1 MKSMLGALAGAAL
14 LLATGA
20 ASGQQAATNEH
31 VADLVKQRAKD
42 AEKIVGDVDI
52 AELGEGEISEFVF
65 QIDPGKTY
73 YVRGAC
79 DNDCLDIDLQA
90 FNAAGGSV
98 GEDVSPNELPEI
110 QIPAG
115 KSGAELH
122 VIISVETCLQ
132 ETCVSGVGL
141 FQTKP

>member
-1 MKSMLGALAGAAL
+1 MKSMLGALIGAAF
-14 LLATGA
+14 LLAAGA
-20 ASGQQAATNEH
+20 ASGQQVTIGDH
-31 VADLVKQRAKD
+31 VADLVKQRAKPT
-42 AEKIVGDVDI
+42 EKMVGDVGI
-52 AELGEGEISEFVF
+52 AELGESEISEFVF
-65 QIDPGKTY
+65 RIDPGKTY

-79 DNDCLDIDLQA
+79 DDDCPDIDLQA
-90 FNAAGGSV
+90 FNAAGDSV
-98 GEDVSPNELPEI
+98 GEDAQPNELPEI

-141 FQTKP
+141 FQTEP